1 MNTINTKNATSP
13 IPEPW
18 RQRLSV
24 LGQDAAERQMPA
36 AAVGGCVRD
45 LLLGLTPKDWDVV
58 VEGQASPLVRS
69 AAKKLSARMVEHPRF
84 MTFTLHFSDGTHL
97 DITTA
102 RSETY
107 PTPGILPVVRPAS
120 LAEDARRRDFT
131 SNALYLPLNITPGE
145 LLDPTGGQADM
156 KAGQLR
162 VLHDQSFV
170 DDPTRLYRAARYAT
184 RYGWKVERKTLDLIH
199 KAVAEDRPRS
209 VSLVRLRH
217 ELFRTLEEENPIPA
231 LQASWDWGLWKFWDE
246 TWRFSMALA
255 ERIKASPRQSPPTQR
270 LANMLGPTPGIADA
284 ALKRFSTPKGLRK
297 PIHFIL
303 SSNQTT
309 GGKGNETDN

>member
-1 MNTINTKNATSP
+1 MNTTNTKNATSL

-24 LGQDAAERQMPA
+24 LGQEAAERQMPA

-58 VEGQASPLVRS
+58 VEGQAAPLVRS
-69 AAKKLSARMVEHPRF
+69 AAKKLSARLVEHPRF
-84 MTFTLHFSDGTHL
+84 MTFTFHFPDGTHL

-107 PTPGILPVVRPAS
+107 PTPGILPVVRPAL

-131 SNALYLPLNITPGE
+131 ANALYLQLNPNPGA
-145 LLDPTGGQADM
+145 LLDPTGGQADL
-156 KAGQLR
+156 KAGRLR

-184 RYGWKVERKTLDLIH
+184 RYRWTVEENTLDLIH

-231 LQASWDWGLWKFWDE
+231 LQTTWDWGLWKFWDE
-246 TWRFSMALA
+246 TWRYKDALA
-255 ERIKASPRQSPPTQR
+255 NQLKSIPRESPPVRR
-270 LANMLGPTPGIADA
+270 LALFLGPDPATAEA
-284 ALKRFSTPKGLRK
+284 ALKRFSTPNDLRK
-297 PIHFIL
+297 RAL
-303 SSNQTT
+303 SYLQDKRMNPS
-309 GGKGNETDN
+309 ER

>member
-1 MNTINTKNATSP
+1 MGLSLNLLDQ
-13 IPEPW
+13 IPKPW

-24 LGQDAAERQMPA
+24 LGQAAAERQLPA

-58 VEGQASPLVRS
+58 IEGQAAPLVRS
-69 AAKKLSARMVEHPRF
+69 ASKILAARVVEHPRF

-97 DITTA
+97 DITTG
-102 RSETY
+102 RTETY

-131 SNALYLPLNITPGE
+131 SNALYLQLNPTPGD

-156 KAGQLR
+156 KAGRLR

-184 RYGWKVERKTLDLIH
+184 RYGWTVDGKTLELIH
-199 KAVAEDRPRS
+199 KAVAENRPRS

-217 ELFRTLEEENPIPA
+217 ELFRILEEENPIPP
-231 LQASWDWGLWKFWDE
+231 LRTTWDWGLWKFWDE
-246 TWRFSMALA
+246 TWRYNDARTIQLKSV
-255 ERIKASPRQSPPTQR
+255 PRESPPTRR
-270 LANMLGPTPGIADA
+270 LALFLGPDPA
-284 ALKRFSTPKGLRK
+284 AAETSLKRFSTPTDLRNSVLRY
-297 PIHFIL
+297 F
-303 SSNQTT
+303 SSH
-309 GGKGNETDN
+309 D

>member
-1 MNTINTKNATSP
+1 M
-13 IPEPW
+13 
-18 RQRLSV
+18 
-24 LGQDAAERQMPA
+24 
-36 AAVGGCVRD
+36 RD

-58 VEGQASPLVRS
+58 VEGQAAALVRS
-69 AAKKLSARMVEHPRF
+69 AAKKLAARMVEHPRF

-107 PTPGILPVVRPAS
+107 PTPGILPVVRPAT
-120 LAEDARRRDFT
+120 LAQDARRRDFT
-131 SNALYLPLNITPGE
+131 SNALYLQLNLTPGE

-156 KAGQLR
+156 KSGQIR

-184 RYGWKVERKTLDLIH
+184 RYGWTVEGKTLSLIH

-231 LQASWDWGLWKFWDE
+231 LQATWDWGLWKFWDE
-246 TWRFSMALA
+246 TWRYSKALA
-255 ERIKASPRQSPPTQR
+255 ERIKASPRQSPPTER
-270 LANMLGPTPGIADA
+270 LALLIGPNPLIADTT
-284 ALKRFSTPKGLRK
+284 LKRFSTSKELRK
-297 PIHFIL
+297 AIHSIL
-303 SSNQTT
+303 TT
-309 GGKGNETDN
+309 GLTPRPGEK